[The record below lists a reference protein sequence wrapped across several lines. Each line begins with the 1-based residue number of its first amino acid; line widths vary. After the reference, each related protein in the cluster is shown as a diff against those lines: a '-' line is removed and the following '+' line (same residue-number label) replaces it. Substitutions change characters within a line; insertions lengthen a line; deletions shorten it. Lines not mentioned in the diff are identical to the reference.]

1 MEPIR
6 TCVLGT
12 GLAGLTFH
20 VPFILALPELF
31 SLHATLERN
40 PKTEG
45 GRLQE
50 RFGVAATIYTALDD
64 VLNDKELE
72 LIVIA
77 TPNETHYEFAKRSLE
92 AGKHGKRRSSTL
104 YPHFPLSNLHPVL
117 VDKPV
122 TATVDQAKELGE
134 LAKSKNLVLY
144 AFQNRRWDSDF
155 LALRK
160 LLSLAPSSP
169 QYLGNV
175 WEFESRYIS
184 VSQQRYSTADI
195 SFDLLRFD
203 RYRTALKGTWKD
215 KPLPGAGQTYDLGT
229 HLNDQALV
237 LFGCPESLTAFKQ
250 NTRGIGHP
258 DVEDSVRRD

>member
-31 SLHATLERN
+31 SLNATLERS
-40 PKTEG
+40 PKAEG

-50 RFGVAATIYTALDD
+50 RFGVTTTVYTTLDE
-64 VLNDKELE
+64 VLSDKDIE

-77 TPNETHYEFAKRSLE
+77 TPNETHYEFAKKSLD
-92 AGKHGKRRSSTL
+92 AGKHGKRIDL
-104 YPHFPLSNLHPVL
+104 GLILPFAHFSLPNLRPVL

-134 LAKSKNLVLY
+134 LARSKNLILY

-169 QYLGNV
+169 QYLGHV
-175 WEFESRYIS
+175 WEFESRYIRMIS
-184 VSQQRYSTADI
+184 V
-195 SFDLLRFD
+195 FC
-203 RYRTALKGTWKD
+203 
-215 KPLPGAGQTYDLGT
+215 
-229 HLNDQALV
+229 V
-237 LFGCPESLTAFKQ
+237 
-250 NTRGIGHP
+250 
-258 DVEDSVRRD
+258 

>member
-1 MEPIR
+1 MGAIR

-31 SLHATLERN
+31 SLNAALERN

-45 GRLQE
+45 GKLKE
-50 RFGVAATIYTALDD
+50 RFGVTVTIYTTLDD
-64 VLNDKELE
+64 VLHDKELE

-77 TPNETHYEFAKRSLE
+77 TPNETHYEFAKKSLE
-92 AGKHGKRRSSTL
+92 AGKHGKRRSRIYRPTYSTPISN
-104 YPHFPLSNLHPVL
+104 PHTVL

-122 TATVDQAKELGE
+122 TTTVDQAKELGE
-134 LAKSKNLVLY
+134 LAKAKNLILY

-155 LALRK
+155 LALCK

-169 QYLGNV
+169 QYLGDV

-184 VSQQRYSTADI
+184 G
-195 SFDLLRFD
+195 L
-203 RYRTALKGTWKD
+203 
-215 KPLPGAGQTYDLGT
+215 
-229 HLNDQALV
+229 
-237 LFGCPESLTAFKQ
+237 
-250 NTRGIGHP
+250 
-258 DVEDSVRRD
+258 

>member
-31 SLHATLERN
+31 SLNAVLERS
-40 PKTEG
+40 PKVEG
-45 GRLQE
+45 GKLQE
-50 RFGVAATIYTALDD
+50 RFGVTTTVYTTLDE
-64 VLNDKELE
+64 VLSDKDIE

-77 TPNETHYEFAKRSLE
+77 TPNETHYEFTKKSLN
-92 AGKHGKRRSSTL
+92 AGKHGKRVIDPGLILPSVHFSLPNL
-104 YPHFPLSNLHPVL
+104 YSVL

-134 LAKSKNLVLY
+134 LARSKNLILY

-169 QYLGNV
+169 QYLGHV
-175 WEFESRYIS
+175 WEFESRYVRYLWMIS
-184 VSQQRYSTADI
+184 V
-195 SFDLLRFD
+195 FC
-203 RYRTALKGTWKD
+203 
-215 KPLPGAGQTYDLGT
+215 
-229 HLNDQALV
+229 V
-237 LFGCPESLTAFKQ
+237 
-250 NTRGIGHP
+250 
-258 DVEDSVRRD
+258 